1 MRSIDVLLTANI
13 NSAPSEEEIS
23 LLLSYKNQISDS
35 FQTFKKMNLLI
46 SMQED
51 ELFKAKEEI
60 FKRYK
65 EFNLQKEV
73 IYNEIQERR
82 DCLKQLKKD
91 AEQLIKEKGLHQNHV
106 NLLEIK
112 CENLLKCQEEMI

>member
-1 MRSIDVLLTANI
+1 MRRIDVLLTANI
-13 NSAPSEEEIS
+13 NSAPSKEEIS

-65 EFNLQKEV
+65 DFNLQKEV
-73 IYNEIQERR
+73 IYNEIQEQI

>member
-1 MRSIDVLLTANI
+1 
-13 NSAPSEEEIS
+13 
-23 LLLSYKNQISDS
+23 
-35 FQTFKKMNLLI
+35 MNLLI

-60 FKRYK
+60 FKGYK
-65 EFNLQKEV
+65 EFNLQNEV
-73 IYNEIQERR
+73 IYNEIQEQR

-112 CENLLKCQEEMI
+112 RENLLKCQEEMI